1 MWLMQTVISSIVAAG
16 VVSVS
21 ACRSDSAATE
31 RVTVFSES
39 MPAFSDVAFS
49 RTSANMARRPNRPLS
64 RRAIAAMTVSSGMAT
79 KASRRCLRDTGS
91 PGERIGCFLMRTAQ
105 WRGVADGAR
114 YGINSAKSP
123 HLRAYTRLP
132 FRKRHQEHAVIVRYR
147 RAIRL

>member
-64 RRAIAAMTVSSGMAT
+64 RRAIAALALHGGLDFVADAAHDLAAHLPVRHAGQRGDDRQQRDGDEGQQTLFEGHRISGGTDRVFPDANS
-79 KASRRCLRDTGS
+79 AVARGSRRRS
-91 PGERIGCFLMRTAQ
+91 I
-105 WRGVADGAR
+105 
-114 YGINSAKSP
+114 
-123 HLRAYTRLP
+123 
-132 FRKRHQEHAVIVRYR
+132 RH
-147 RAIRL
+147 